1 MAKFLLL
8 AFRNIFRN
16 RRRTLM
22 TLFMVGGGVAGL
34 LLAGGYFAFMTRG
47 LRESTIRNGLGHLQ
61 IFTADHFNRDEVR
74 VLDTGIDNWRQV
86 AANVKTGGHVRGV
99 APRIEFYGM
108 VSNGE
113 KSSVF
118 MGSAVDP
125 EAEKSLGFISNVVSG
140 RDLDIKPS
148 GEVEALVGAGL
159 AKSMNV
165 KVGDGLTL
173 LSMTSD
179 GALNGV
185 DVQIVGIVN
194 SGIAAMDARSLC
206 ITLASAQRL
215 LQSDRVTNLVVGL
228 DATENTN
235 QVAAG
240 LAPRLRGA
248 SQQLVLKKWID
259 LATYYKQVNS
269 MFNGIFLF
277 MGVIVFFMVL
287 MSSVNTLLMSMFERT
302 REIGTMLAMGTPRAW
317 IVALFMVEAA
327 LLGSMGAIVGIV
339 GGNLVGWLI
348 NASGL
353 HMPPPPGYT
362 NSILFHV
369 LHVPAQMIGSSLLVI
384 VSLAFASILPAVRAS
399 RLRIAEALSHV

>member
-1 MAKFLLL
+1 MAKYLLL

-22 TLFMVGGGVAGL
+22 TLLMVGGGVAGML
-34 LLAGGYFAFMTRG
+34 MVGGYFAFMTFH
-47 LRESTIRNGLGHLQ
+47 LRESTINNGLGHMQ
-61 IFTADHFNRDEVR
+61 IFTTDHFTRDEVR

-86 AANVKTGGHVRGV
+86 AATVKTGGHVRGV

-108 VSNGE
+108 VSNGD

-125 EAEKSLGFISNVVSG
+125 AAERSLGFEPHITSG
-140 RDLDIKPS
+140 TDFDNKPG
-148 GEVEALVGAGL
+148 GEVEALIGAGL

-165 KVGDGLTL
+165 NVGDGLTVL
-173 LSMTSD
+173 AMTSD

-194 SGIAAMDARSLC
+194 SGLAEMDARYLR

-228 DATENTN
+228 DSTDNTDRAYTELMPRIN
-235 QVAAG
+235 G
-240 LAPRLRGA
+240 LH
-248 SQQLVLKKWID
+248 QQLVLKKWID
-259 LATYYKQVNS
+259 LATYYKQVNT

-287 MSSVNTLLMSMFERT
+287 MSSVNTLLMTMFERT
-302 REIGTMLAMGTPRAW
+302 REIGTMLAMGTPRLW
-317 IVALFMVEAA
+317 IVALFMLEAT
-327 LLGSMGAIVGIV
+327 LLGTMGAIVGVV
-339 GGNLVGWLI
+339 GGNLLGVLL
-348 NASGL
+348 NSSGL
-353 HMPPPPGYT
+353 HLPPPPGYT
-362 NSILFHV
+362 LPMPFMV
-369 LHVPAQMIGSSLLVI
+369 LHVPAQMIGSSLLVTF
-384 VSLAFASILPAVRAS
+384 SMAMASILPAIRAS
-399 RLRIAEALSHV
+399 RLQIAEALAHV